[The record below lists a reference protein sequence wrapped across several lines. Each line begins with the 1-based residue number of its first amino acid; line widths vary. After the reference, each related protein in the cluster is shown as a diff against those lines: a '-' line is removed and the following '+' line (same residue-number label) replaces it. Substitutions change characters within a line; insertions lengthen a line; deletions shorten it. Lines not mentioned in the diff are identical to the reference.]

1 LVGAGEAATT
11 RPLGRVSEKATP
23 ASATVLAGGFVRVKV
38 IVDVPPGGIDVGL
51 KPLEMVGGATTT
63 RVEVL
68 ETVPVPP
75 SVEVTA
81 PVVLSK
87 LPADAPV
94 TVTEKEQ
101 AGLVATVAPDSEMV
115 RVVAVVVSVPP
126 HTVEL
131 ESATV
136 RPVGRMSEKPTPVR
150 LAALGDGFVIVNPS
164 EDVPPSGIVD
174 GLKAFAM
181 VGGATTVRVAE
192 ELFEAD
198 PDSVAVTGPEL
209 FAKAP
214 ALVPFT
220 TADTVQLAPAAR
232 VPPVRLT
239 LDEPAV
245 AVAVPPQVFDRLVV
259 AFTTMPDG
267 RESVKA
273 IPLRLIELLFGLVI
287 NRLSVEVPFSGIDV
301 GLKDLVMVGGLTT
314 VTEAVAVL
322 PVRPPA
328 SVADT
333 LPDWLVTDP
342 D

>member
-1 LVGAGEAATT
+1 L
-11 RPLGRVSEKATP
+11 
-23 ASATVLAGGFVRVKV
+23 VRVK
-38 IVDVPPGGIDVGL
+38 
-51 KPLEMVGGATTT
+51 
-63 RVEVL
+63 
-68 ETVPVPP
+68 
-75 SVEVTA
+75 
-81 PVVLSK
+81 
-87 LPADAPV
+87 
-94 TVTEKEQ
+94 
-101 AGLVATVAPDSEMV
+101 
-115 RVVAVVVSVPP
+115 
-126 HTVEL
+126 
-131 ESATV
+131 
-136 RPVGRMSEKPTPVR
+136 
-150 LAALGDGFVIVNPS
+150 PS

-273 IPLRLIELLFGLVI
+273 IPLRAWLGLGLVMA
-287 NRLSVEVPFSGIDV
+287 RLSVEVPFSGIDV
-301 GLKDLVMVGGLTT
+301 GLKDLVMVGGAATLR
-314 VTEAVAVL
+314 VAVFDAK
-322 PVRPPA
+322 PVPP
-328 SVADT
+328 
-333 LPDWLVTDP
+333 LVEETAP
-342 D
+342 VVLL